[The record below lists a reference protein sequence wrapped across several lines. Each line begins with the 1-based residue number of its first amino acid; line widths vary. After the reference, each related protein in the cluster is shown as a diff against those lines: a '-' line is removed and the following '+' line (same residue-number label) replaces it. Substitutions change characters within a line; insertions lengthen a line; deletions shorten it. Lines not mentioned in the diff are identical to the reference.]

1 MADPKILIKF
11 QADDKGLVT
20 KLKQLAKAQSDF
32 NTTVKNS
39 TKTDLQSLRIKQT
52 MSMALDKETAARKR
66 VISSLKRDII
76 ARSKLS
82 KETGILSTRNNRLT
96 DTNKQLAVSF
106 ATVRSKML
114 LVSFAMSLGVR
125 QLSQMAA
132 SAAKVESME
141 RAFNTLSGGVENA
154 EEALNK
160 LRQATDNTMTDFTLF
175 QQANNAMILGV
186 SKNSDEMAEMFDIA
200 QRLGRALG
208 RDTASSVESLI
219 TGIGRQS
226 RLMLDNIGII
236 VKSEEAYQAYA
247 KELGISADRLTDAEK
262 KQAFLEATMESARN
276 KIEDLGKEVSSSQDS
291 LDRFSTS
298 MGNLSDMVGDRV
310 LVVLAPLA
318 DAFSVIARGI
328 IDITP
333 SIDEMNV
340 SLLRMTNVIP
350 FPLVDLMIAL
360 SKETEDAEKS
370 IKGFNEEMLR
380 MPQSFTRDVKLS
392 IDSVNNLKNSFS
404 PLINEEKFAEE
415 QTKRLA
421 EAQKI
426 FNEEYARSPLISDE
440 QREKV
445 RRTRAQLALS
455 LEFLSKIKKVEFDP
469 IPDEDLEET
478 INGAML
484 ANRSIS
490 MVGDAM
496 ARLVMEGKSL
506 SKLKLGD
513 ILGQMALSMAF
524 TGLLGGWICGL
535 FNKGF
540 GASAFAA
547 KGIAHTGGYI
557 NSSGNIQRFANGG
570 VIQGEDNVPILAQS
584 GEFVMSRKAV
594 QSIGLE
600 TMNRINEGGGAGSVT
615 VNVSGNVMT
624 QDFVENDL
632 ADAIREAARR
642 GVAFN

>member
-513 ILGQMALSMAF
+513 ILGQLQTSQQTPFLSKF
-524 TGLLGGWICGL
+524 HFIE
-535 FNKGF
+535 N
-540 GASAFAA
+540 
-547 KGIAHTGGYI
+547 
-557 NSSGNIQRFANGG
+557 N
-570 VIQGEDNVPILAQS
+570 D
-584 GEFVMSRKAV
+584 
-594 QSIGLE
+594 
-600 TMNRINEGGGAGSVT
+600 
-615 VNVSGNVMT
+615 T
-624 QDFVENDL
+624 QK
-632 ADAIREAARR
+632 
-642 GVAFN
+642 

>member
-262 KQAFLEATMESARN
+262 KQAFLEATMYSERN

-524 TGLLGGWICGL
+524 TGLLGGGIGAL

-547 KGIAHTGGYI
+547 MVIEHTGGYI

-600 TMNRINEGGGAGSVT
+600 TMNRINEGGGAVSVT